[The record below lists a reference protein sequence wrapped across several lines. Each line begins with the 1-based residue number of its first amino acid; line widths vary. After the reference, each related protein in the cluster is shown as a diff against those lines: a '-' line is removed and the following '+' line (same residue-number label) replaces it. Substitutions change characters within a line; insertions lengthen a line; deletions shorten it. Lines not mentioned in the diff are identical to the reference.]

1 MDFLGIG
8 PLEVIVILLILLI
21 VMGPN
26 DLVKMGRSFGRILRN
41 LRQSDTWKA
50 VQQATRELRSLP
62 DNLARQANIDEL
74 KSLQKDLQGDL
85 SSSLEKVE
93 DLDKE
98 FVAWTRSPES
108 SSKAESDDS
117 ENALEESP
125 KER

>member
-8 PLEVIVILLILLI
+8 PLEVIVILLILLL

-26 DLVKMGRSFGRILRN
+26 DLVKMGKSFGRILRN

-85 SSSLEKVE
+85 DSSRTKVE

-98 FVAWTRSPES
+98 FVAWTRPGES
-108 SSKAESDDS
+108 SSSAENDEI
-117 ENALEESP
+117 ENS
-125 KER
+125 KEKK

>member
-98 FVAWTRSPES
+98 FVAWTRRPES
-108 SSKAESDDS
+108 TSKTESDDT
-117 ENALEESP
+117 ENAEEDAP
-125 KER
+125 KEK

>member
-8 PLEVIVILLILLI
+8 PLELVVILLILLI

-74 KSLQKDLQGDL
+74 KNLQKDLQGDL
-85 SSSLEKVE
+85 GSVRTEVE

-98 FVAWTRSPES
+98 FVAWTRKPES
-108 SSKAESDDS
+108 SSKAENDDS
-117 ENALEESP
+117 ESSTD
-125 KER
+125 KK

>member
-93 DLDKE
+93 DLDQE
-98 FVAWTRSPES
+98 FVAWTRRPES
-108 SSKAESDDS
+108 TSKTDSDDTG
-117 ENALEESP
+117 NAQEDSP
-125 KER
+125 KEK